1 MQRVLRFEEAYKAES
16 IIDNMAL
23 QKGVLKDYL
32 EKRRTAAFESYVNFN
47 LCSFDFYDVDSTLVD
62 TARVLL
68 YLDREDLIIFCE
80 DERTCQSMEKLLP
93 EQESDKEM
101 ALRGFFTA
109 LLENDMDF
117 IDSWEDSITE
127 AEDQALAGDTKDY
140 LGKIIEYRKEL
151 LRLKRY
157 YTQLQV
163 IFDGLLDNENGLL
176 SGEALRHLGI
186 IDSRIDRC
194 YRGVLN
200 LRDYV
205 TQMREAYQ
213 SQIDIEQNSLMKFFT
228 LITAIFLPL
237 TLMVGWYGM
246 NFRNMPEL
254 ASRYGYPVFIVVSI
268 LVSIFLIRYFK
279 KKKWL

>member
-32 EKRRTAAFESYVNFN
+32 EKRRTAAFESYINFN

-80 DERTCQSMEKLLP
+80 DERTCQSMKKLLP

-117 IDSWEDSITE
+117 IDSWENSITE

-163 IFDGLLDNENGLL
+163 IFDGLLDNDGGMVWHEFQKYARACQQIWISGIYRGQYIGQYLPDTVFQKEEMAVRRYRFTAILFRIRFSLSHSYFTSFLL
-176 SGEALRHLGI
+176 S
-186 IDSRIDRC
+186 
-194 YRGVLN
+194 
-200 LRDYV
+200 
-205 TQMREAYQ
+205 
-213 SQIDIEQNSLMKFFT
+213 
-228 LITAIFLPL
+228 LP
-237 TLMVGWYGM
+237 
-246 NFRNMPEL
+246 
-254 ASRYGYPVFIVVSI
+254 AA
-268 LVSIFLIRYFK
+268 
-279 KKKWL
+279 

>member
-1 MQRVLRFEEAYKAES
+1 MQKVLCFEKAYKAEK
-16 IIDNMAL
+16 IIDSMAL

-47 LCSFDFYDVDSTLVD
+47 LCSFDFYDVDSALVD

-80 DERTCQSMEKLLP
+80 DERTCQIMKNLLP
-93 EQESDKEM
+93 GQEPDKEVV
-101 ALRGFFTA
+101 LHGFFAA

-117 IDSWEDSITE
+117 IDRWEDSITE

-140 LGKIIEYRKEL
+140 LGKIVEYRKEL

-176 SGEALRHLGI
+176 SEEALRHLSI
-186 IDSRIDRC
+186 VDNRIDRC

-213 SQIDIEQNSLMKFFT
+213 AQIDIEQNSLMKFFT

-246 NFRNMPEL
+246 NFKNMPEL
-254 ASRYGYPVFIVVSI
+254 ASQYGYPIFTAISI
-268 LVSIFLIRYFK
+268 LVSILLIRYFK